1 MAAVNYVLSPFEGNI
16 NLGDPTG
23 IKLYLQTIKEID
35 KETEKRDISD
45 SNDKDILDTFISLA
59 NKYDWERLEFM
70 LNTVTGAKNTFRL
83 VEHFLLEDINNQ
95 AHGYFYCKILVMK
108 NNFFKTL

>member
-83 VEHFLLEDINNQ
+83 VEHILLEDINNQ

-108 NNFFKTL
+108 INFFKTL

>member
-23 IKLYLQTIKEID
+23 INLYLQTIKQINKEND
-35 KETEKRDISD
+35 KIDISD
-45 SNDKDILDTFISLA
+45 SYDKDIVDNFITLA

-108 NNFFKTL
+108 INFFKTL